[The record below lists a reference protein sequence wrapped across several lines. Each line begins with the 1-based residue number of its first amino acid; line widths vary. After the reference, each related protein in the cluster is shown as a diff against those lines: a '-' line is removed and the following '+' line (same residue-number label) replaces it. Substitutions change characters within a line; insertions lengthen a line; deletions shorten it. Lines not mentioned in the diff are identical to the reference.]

1 MLGKML
7 NSSLSQAEGS
17 GTMSTS
23 AGKLHL
29 KKLINKVST
38 SVNLKN
44 HREKVTFVR
53 SMFCRQL
60 KQRYDNLTRTQ
71 LQGWPFLAIDLRA
84 SVDAASDMLRQA
96 ETRGEPSSRLAD
108 LSVVMRKVSPNWM
121 LVYLCKNPSG
131 FLAQCAAPFG
141 KTVRR
146 LVRREVVEVL
156 TGIQCFLVAHKE
168 AQEHTRAVLVAHG
181 SQDGFLDEV
190 NKVCSESDKSMKLA
204 EMYLARL
211 NSLELAGETILQ
223 LREGLRARR
232 TALELCDR
240 MMKHIH
246 HEAHEGAINPR
257 EEAKLLHELGHDADQ
272 LRKGVAPTPDGT
284 GGKNQKAISVAEA
297 GRFMQGF
304 MKVHMQMQRKI
315 DDFNDYGALKAK
327 PFTFHKVHGTM
338 ADLKEAQKKEVDVS
352 MHAVSE
358 QGAAKQDQ
366 DPRAQRAQ
374 LKKAASAK
382 KAGDGENAV

>member
-1 MLGKML
+1 M
-7 NSSLSQAEGS
+7 
-17 GTMSTS
+17 
-23 AGKLHL
+23 
-29 KKLINKVST
+29 
-38 SVNLKN
+38 
-44 HREKVTFVR
+44 
-53 SMFCRQL
+53 RQCAAC
-60 KQRYDNLTRTQ
+60 DV
-71 LQGWPFLAIDLRA
+71 A
-84 SVDAASDMLRQA
+84 AASDMLRQA
-96 ETRGEPSSRLAD
+96 ETRGEPSSRLAG

-121 LVYLCKNPSG
+121 LVYLCKNPNG

-190 NKVCSESDKSMKLA
+190 NKVCSESDKSMKMA

-246 HEAHEGAINPR
+246 HEAHEGASRSPRLAPWHIAQRAPRPNICRAASAGPSQALSIRARKPSCCTSSGTTRINSARASRLPPTAPAAKTRRPSAWRRPADSCASHAFALGRGTPAFSALLRAALFPR
-257 EEAKLLHELGHDADQ
+257 TQ
-272 LRKGVAPTPDGT
+272 
-284 GGKNQKAISVAEA
+284 
-297 GRFMQGF
+297 MQGF

-338 ADLKEAQKKEVDVS
+338 ADLKVGARLRSLPRHALCLWFSQSACVRVDQAPRSLPCPLTVMAGSTKE
-352 MHAVSE
+352 
-358 QGAAKQDQ
+358 G
-366 DPRAQRAQ
+366 
-374 LKKAASAK
+374 
-382 KAGDGENAV
+382 G